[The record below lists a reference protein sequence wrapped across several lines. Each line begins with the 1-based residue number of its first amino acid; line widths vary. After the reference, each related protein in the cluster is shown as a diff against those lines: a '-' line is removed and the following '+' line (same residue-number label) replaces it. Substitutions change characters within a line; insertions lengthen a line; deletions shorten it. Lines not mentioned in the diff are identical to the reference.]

1 MPRVPFEQLP
11 DSARVWVFGCDRALH
26 QEAPAL
32 LEEVDEFLDQWTA
45 HGKPLRCARDWREER
60 FLVIGVDPTHEQAS
74 GCSIDGLF
82 RRLQALENR
91 LGTTMLS
98 GGRIFYRDPNGRIQL
113 ALRREMPTLADAGA
127 VSGDSPIFDTTV
139 TDARSYRAR
148 FERPARD
155 TWVRAL
161 LSAQASQSSSRS
173 ATNPSSVRN
182 G

>member
-11 DSARVWVFGCDRALH
+11 DTARVWVFGCDRPLH

-32 LEEVDEFLDQWTA
+32 LGEVDEFLDQWAA
-45 HGKPLRCARDWREER
+45 HGKPLRCARDWRDER

-82 RRLQALENR
+82 RRLQALEGR

-98 GGRIFYRDPNGRIQL
+98 GGRIFYRDPKGQVQQTVRSQV
-113 ALRREMPTLADAGA
+113 RTLADAGA
-127 VSGDSPIFDTTV
+127 ISGDSAVFDTTV

-148 FERPARD
+148 FEQPARE
-155 TWVRAL
+155 TWVRGL
-161 LSAQASQSSSRS
+161 LEAQDSQSSSRS
-173 ATNPSSVRN
+173 ATNASSVRN